1 MSSEHDR
8 AVLNCIFNPLLPTG
22 EFECDELS
30 PDLQDNEDEITN
42 AAAAKS
48 LEVEGVKAAESGDL
62 DTAIGLFTRAINIA
76 PKWASGYNNRAQA
89 YRLKG
94 DTAAA
99 VADLNEAISLSAGR
113 GRSACQAFCQRG
125 IMNRKEGHD
134 DLARLDFEVA
144 AKLGSHFAKIQLVE
158 LNPYAALCNQMLHD
172 VMGKLQLQK

>member
-1 MSSEHDR
+1 MSQFSYEQ
-8 AVLNCIFNPLLPTG
+8 IY
-22 EFECDELS
+22 
-30 PDLQDNEDEITN
+30 
-42 AAAAKS
+42 
-48 LEVEGVKAAESGDL
+48 
-62 DTAIGLFTRAINIA
+62 LF
-76 PKWASGYNNRAQA
+76 S
-89 YRLKG
+89 
-94 DTAAA
+94 AA